1 MRQGYIT
8 RLEDNNLEYRMATR
22 DIYIACSLLEY
33 FVTLLFQRQK
43 MKMNSADKK
52 DHRGLSLEKLEGKKV
67 IEKY

>member
-1 MRQGYIT
+1 
-8 RLEDNNLEYRMATR
+8 MATR

>member
-1 MRQGYIT
+1 M
-8 RLEDNNLEYRMATR
+8 RLEDNNLEYGNERY
-22 DIYIACSLLEY
+22 IYSLLFARVFCY
-33 FVTLLFQRQK
+33 STFQRQK